1 MAESYTAIMVAFYG
15 MEHGMLNTTTK
26 NKYKKQIIF
35 KMKIVDVNKLARSAL
50 SIVLVLGITASLQS
64 CASKMLFS
72 NSSVVPGAEGS
83 VKVKKDKNNNYS
95 IDLTVM
101 HLADP
106 KRLDP
111 PKDIYIVWMET
122 GETGTKNIGQLKTSS
137 SLLSNTLKSSLR
149 TVTTAKPTGFF
160 ITAED
165 KADIQ
170 YPAGQVVL
178 RTASF

>member
-1 MAESYTAIMVAFYG
+1 MKAI
-15 MEHGMLNTTTK
+15 K
-26 NKYKKQIIF
+26 
-35 KMKIVDVNKLARSAL
+35 VNKFARSVF
-50 SIVLVLGITASLQS
+50 SIVTVLFITSFLQS
-64 CASKMLFS
+64 CGSKMLFT
-72 NSSVVPGAEGS
+72 NSSIVPGADGS

-95 IDLTVM
+95 IDLTVT

-111 PKDIYIVWMET
+111 PKETYIVWMQT

-137 SLLSNTLKSSLR
+137 SLLSKTLKSSLR
-149 TVTTAKPTGFF
+149 TVATAKPTGFF

-178 RTASF
+178 KTASF